1 MRERYFHVSTLV
13 RLQAVSWYLFALWFG
28 AVTIMFCAEW
38 PAAADLAFWGVVMI
52 LAVVAVIVV
61 LIAELFRRSRLYRYW
76 LLAYMLLVIL
86 LSTVVLKT
94 WLAA

>member
-1 MRERYFHVSTLV
+1 MRERYFQVSTLV
-13 RLQAVSWYLFALWFG
+13 RLQALSWYLFGLWFG
-28 AVTIMFCAEW
+28 AATIMFCVEL
-38 PAAADLAFWGVVMI
+38 PLAADLAFWGVITV

-76 LLAYMLLVIL
+76 LLSYMLLVIL
-86 LSTVVLKT
+86 LSTVILKT